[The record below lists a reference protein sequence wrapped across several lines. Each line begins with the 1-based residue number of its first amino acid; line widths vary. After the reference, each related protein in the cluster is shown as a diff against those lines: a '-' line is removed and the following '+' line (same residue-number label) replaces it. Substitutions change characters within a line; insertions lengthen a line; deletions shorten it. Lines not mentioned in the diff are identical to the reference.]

1 MKKKEFTRLTKN
13 LVKNLKISKIVDYN
27 NNSIQIKDDKL
38 IITLKENNLL
48 VEYYFNVEKDGKLDI
63 TLERLKNIFNL
74 KEKPLFRCAAKNI

>member
-74 KEKPLFRCAAKNI
+74 KEKPLFRCAVKNT